1 MIRRRTGRKS
11 GRRRK
16 RRRALLVRRL
26 PVARIKNLHQG
37 KAVLYRGKIRIA
49 TLLAGAV
56 LFVVI
61 SLFFFFSQVRVSSEG
76 VGKETGKGEGERER
90 EEAALKFFEVK
101 IGQKVEVT
109 FAR

>member
-11 GRRRK
+11 GRKRK
-16 RRRALLVRRL
+16 RRRAPLVKRL

-49 TLLAGAV
+49 TLLAGVV

-61 SLFFFFSQVRVSSEG
+61 SLFFFSQVRVSSEG
-76 VGKETGKGEGERER
+76 VGKETGKGEGERE
-90 EEAALKFFEVK
+90 EAALKFFEVK